1 MQSLLAKPKSALR
14 SGRRGYAVA
23 ERKTA
28 RAREYILRLNRAINH
43 KGWDAVA
50 YKRIRALVPSGIYES
65 WESTRKLCKFW
76 YVSKVVPDAEG
87 NRPPIVLCLPLHPT
101 TISGEMGRE
110 LVDSRMG
117 FLEPIESLIGPVQPY
132 IGPRFRLIK
141 KLTKAKRKKLKRAL
155 RKLRQKQF
163 QKRELFLQ
171 ELKRLG
177 I

>member
-1 MQSLLAKPKSALR
+1 MQSLSAKPKSALR
-14 SGRRGYAVA
+14 SGKRGYAVA

-43 KGWDAVA
+43 KEWDPVA

-65 WESTRKLCKFW
+65 WKSTRKKCEFW

-87 NRPPIVLCLPLHPT
+87 NRPPVVLCLPLHPT

-110 LVDSRMG
+110 LVDSSSG
-117 FLEPIESLIGPVQPY
+117 FLEPIESHIGPVQPY
-132 IGPRFRLIK
+132 MGPRFRLIR
-141 KLTKAKRKKLKRAL
+141 KLTKTKRKKLKRSVS
-155 RKLRQKQF
+155 RLRQKQF
-163 QKRELFLQ
+163 QKRELFLR